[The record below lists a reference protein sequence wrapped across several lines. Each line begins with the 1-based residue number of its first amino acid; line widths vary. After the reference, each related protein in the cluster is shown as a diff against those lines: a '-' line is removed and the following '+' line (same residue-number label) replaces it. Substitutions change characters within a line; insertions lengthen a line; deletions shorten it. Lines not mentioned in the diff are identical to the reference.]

1 MNQMGPSN
9 LDPFRVP
16 VGADFREIELSRL
29 PRSLLAGRPEF
40 GVSERE
46 PSTGRTYA
54 PEGELFRLFT
64 GVSAQEVDPARVA
77 KFKANE
83 FKALRSEAATLFND
97 VVNRDFAGEQD
108 YVNGYLAANEAR
120 LRVFRNFALQ
130 IKALR
135 DLGLS
140 KKQIRDI
147 LKKERIGKE
156 ELKALERGRY
166 LPYSPSEA
174 KLEEADEKNH
184 DVPTRTLRIL
194 ERELRRLSIDP
205 EDPDPTP
212 EGAFDTNRLSPR
224 RDTNRRIIT
233 EPAPAPAPAPQPAS
247 PATTTPPPATVNTS
261 AASPAMGQ
269 ISVEDLIQDPR
280 TAQIARRRTMVG

>member
-1 MNQMGPSN
+1 M
-9 LDPFRVP
+9 
-16 VGADFREIELSRL
+16 
-29 PRSLLAGRPEF
+29 
-40 GVSERE
+40 
-46 PSTGRTYA
+46 
-54 PEGELFRLFT
+54 FT
-64 GVSAQEVDPARVA
+64 GLSAQEVDPARVA

-212 EGAFDTNRLSPR
+212 EGAFDTNRLSPTQR
-224 RDTNRRIIT
+224 HKQKDYYR
-233 EPAPAPAPAPQPAS
+233 AGS
-247 PATTTPPPATVNTS
+247 GSGPATSVAGHNHTS
-261 AASPAMGQ
+261 PGYGKHQCCESGYGTDQ
-269 ISVEDLIQDPR
+269 R
-280 TAQIARRRTMVG
+280 